1 MDILLI
7 DPPYKALKGIGSEHG
22 YSLNMVSLAAYL
34 REGGFDAAVLTG
46 DLLLGL
52 PVQEALTFDVKR
64 YAEGQKDY
72 ERILAD
78 ETHALWQKICHHIQY
93 YNPKAVGITCLTPAK
108 DLVDKIASLVKR
120 VNLDIKVIVG
130 GHHPTFC
137 AHETLRNPNIDFA
150 IRGEG
155 EVPLLQLTR
164 KFESGKPSLSALPSI
179 TYKANGKIVSNPDGY
194 MVKNLDSLPF
204 PARDLVIDCDYNQYK
219 SHYVATSRGCPY
231 SCSFCSDRRMWRKK
245 VRRRSI
251 EDVIEEI
258 KHLNGAYDVGFID
271 FVDATFTYDTA
282 FLGKFCQT
290 LIEEKINIRWRCT
303 ARYDSVNEEVLD
315 LMKKSNCVALYL
327 GLESGSERILKSINK
342 KTTIETI
349 IRASELVYRS
359 GIGSITS
366 VLLGLPQEEKQDIE
380 STLRL
385 MKKIKT
391 DIFDINCYVPL
402 PGSELYDGISEQ
414 DRMNINWRKVGYKS
428 FNNYFAKKTS
438 QNDLKGFV
446 LKAYDIAEN
455 TRKKFQERGGW
466 NSKVRKA

>member
-7 DPPYKALKGIGSEHG
+7 DPPYKALKGIGSEYG

-34 REGGFDAAVLTG
+34 REGGFDGAVLTG
-46 DLLLGL
+46 NLLLEL
-52 PVQEALTFDVKR
+52 PVQEALTFDVKK
-64 YAEGQKDY
+64 YADGQKDY
-72 ERILAD
+72 EKILDD
-78 ETHALWQKICHHIQY
+78 EAHAIWQKICHHIQC

-120 VNLDIKVIVG
+120 VNQDIKVIVG

-137 AHETLRNPNIDFA
+137 TNETLQNPNIDFV

-155 EVPLLQLTR
+155 EVPLLQLIR
-164 KFESGKPSLSALPSI
+164 ELKSGRPNLSALPSI
-179 TYKANGKIVSNPDGY
+179 TYKDNGEIISNPDGY
-194 MVKNLDSLPF
+194 MIKNLDSLPL

-219 SHYVATSRGCPY
+219 SHYVMTSRGCPY

-251 EDVIEEI
+251 ENVIKEI
-258 KHLNGAYDVGFID
+258 KHLNATYDVGFID

-282 FLGKFCQT
+282 FLSEFCQT
-290 LIEEKINIRWRCT
+290 LIKEKINIKWRCT
-303 ARYDSVNEEVLD
+303 ARYDNINEEVLD
-315 LMKKSNCVALYL
+315 LMKKSNCVALYF

-342 KTTIETI
+342 KTTIKRI
-349 IRASELVYRS
+349 IRVSELVYQS

-380 STLRL
+380 GTLRL
-385 MKKIKT
+385 MKRIKT

-402 PGSELYDGISEQ
+402 PGSGLYDGMSEE
-414 DRMNINWRKVGYKS
+414 DRTNINWRKVGYKS
-428 FNNYFAKKTS
+428 FNNYFATKIS
-438 QNDLKGFV
+438 QNVLKGFV
-446 LKAYDIAEN
+446 REAYDIAEN
-455 TRKKFQERGGW
+455 TRKEFQEQGGW
-466 NSKVRKA
+466 NSKVRKT